1 MKHVRIEILC
11 SKLPGGVSAI
21 DGLYLSGEWEE
32 PVLLALFRVLNS
44 NRQHTGLYHQTD
56 WL

>member
-21 DGLYLSGEWEE
+21 DGLHPSREREE

-44 NRQHTGLYHQTD
+44 NRQHTCLYHHTD